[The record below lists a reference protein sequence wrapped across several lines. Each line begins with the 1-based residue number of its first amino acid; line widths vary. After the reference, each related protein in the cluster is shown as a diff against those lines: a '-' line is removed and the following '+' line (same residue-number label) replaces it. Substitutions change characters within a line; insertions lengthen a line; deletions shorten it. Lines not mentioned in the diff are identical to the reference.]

1 VELNKLPNAFT
12 RKLIY
17 QNVGF
22 GKPIS
27 IQTKNE
33 GYHEMLTHIFND
45 AMMRHIQSNGEEAL
59 SKLMGHGLVEP
70 LCHYVK

>member
-1 VELNKLPNAFT
+1 
-12 RKLIY
+12 
-17 QNVGF
+17 
-22 GKPIS
+22 
-27 IQTKNE
+27 
-33 GYHEMLTHIFND
+33 MLTDIFND